1 MSKRQGPT
9 LFIGSLQ
16 VNYWNYISKTI
27 FNLNPKDPYAFNHFR
42 QVKYQ
47 FKGKNK
53 NSKLHPEHK
62 FILKNSFGID
72 NHSYIEH
79 YWINN
84 TSRKFYMHD
93 NMNWKE
99 IMFQEMKL
107 YNEICDNEMIIK
119 EQDEEL
125 EDEIKWLQ

>member
-1 MSKRQGPT
+1 MSKRQGPR

-16 VNYWNYISKTI
+16 VNYWNYISKTV
-27 FNLNPKDPYAFNHFR
+27 FNLNPKDPYAVRYLR

-47 FKGKNK
+47 FMGKNK

-62 FILKNSFGID
+62 FILRKTYGID
-72 NHSYIEH
+72 DHSYIEH
-79 YWINN
+79 FWINN

-93 NMNWKE
+93 NFQWDELMA
-99 IMFQEMKL
+99 QEMKI
-107 YNEICDNEMIIK
+107 YNEICDNEMVIK

-125 EDEIKWLQ
+125 EDEIKCLH